1 MTMPQRRHRAPSE
14 TCGRDARA
22 PRQSRLR
29 AFARQRR
36 GAAGIELA
44 LGTVALLSIAT
55 AGFDLYARIDAGTA
69 AMRMAAAMADYVS
82 GETAPDGA
90 QMDALG
96 EYLRDGELKRPAD
109 VVFVVKAIRQ
119 AAGDPLPAATVEWA
133 DTIRFGDADV
143 TTALLATDWCDR
155 FGAAGAAA
163 TLPDEFT
170 GGAGNTG
177 AATLA
182 AGDLLI
188 AVEVCARLDAEGALS
203 QRLLDGGLYEGGIY
217 GLYAL
222 PARAPHAGPAQPTRA
237 AAPSGGGGGNTPGG
251 GGGEASGGGNTAGG
265 GNAGGNTPGGGGSV
279 SGGGGGSVSGGSP
292 GAGA

>member
-1 MTMPQRRHRAPSE
+1 MTMTAPARRHRAP
-14 TCGRDARA
+14 RRRA
-22 PRQSRLR
+22 GGAAWRRLR

-55 AGFDLYARIDAGTA
+55 AGFDLYVRIDAGTA

-96 EYLRDGELKRPAD
+96 EYLRDAELKRSAD

-143 TTALLATDWCDR
+143 TTALLATPWCDR

-182 AGDLLI
+182 SGDLLV

-203 QRLLDGGLYEGGIY
+203 QRLLDGGIYEGGIY

-222 PARAPHAGPAQPTRA
+222 PARAPHAGPAQPARP

-251 GGGEASGGGNTAGG
+251 GGEASGGGGNTAGG
-265 GNAGGNTPGGGGSV
+265 GNAPGNTAGGGGSV
-279 SGGGGGSVSGGSP
+279 SGGGP